1 MNEGNHAPVRLLM
14 LIATPRLAGK
24 AVAMFDEGR
33 VPVQY
38 RLDGHGTASREVL
51 DMLGLDSGDKSIL
64 LSILP
69 KPFADDM
76 LDKLRRT
83 LRLGSPGSGVAC
95 TIPLTGGNSRVV
107 QMLDAINEER
117 GRAPQR
123 RNAAVEENAYQL
135 VIAVINQGYSGEVM
149 AAARPAG
156 ATGGTVLHSRRVGAE
171 ETLAFWGISVQAEKE
186 IVTILCRKEEK
197 NRRDAGRRRGMRHAQ
212 RGAGHRARRAGG
224 SRRGAGVIRQ
234 NSGSR
239 KSSGS
244 RRFCIQAKRVIA
256 SVPATISSRPTAAR
270 RVRRSPKTTREKAM
284 ETRMLSLSIGTT
296 TLTTPV
302 WMA

>member
-1 MNEGNHAPVRLLM
+1 MSEGNHAPVRLLM
-14 LIATPRLAGK
+14 LIATPWLAGK

-135 VIAVINQGYSGEVM
+135 VIAVVNQGYSGEVM

-186 IVTILCRKEEK
+186 IVTILCRQEEK
-197 NRRDAGRRRGMRHAQ
+197 AAVMRAVAEACGMRSEAQ
-212 RGAGHRARRAGG
+212 GIVLAVPVDAVAGL
-224 SRRGAGVIRQ
+224 
-234 NSGSR
+234 
-239 KSSGS
+239 
-244 RRFCIQAKRVIA
+244 
-256 SVPATISSRPTAAR
+256 
-270 RVRRSPKTTREKAM
+270 E
-284 ETRMLSLSIGTT
+284 
-296 TLTTPV
+296 
-302 WMA
+302 